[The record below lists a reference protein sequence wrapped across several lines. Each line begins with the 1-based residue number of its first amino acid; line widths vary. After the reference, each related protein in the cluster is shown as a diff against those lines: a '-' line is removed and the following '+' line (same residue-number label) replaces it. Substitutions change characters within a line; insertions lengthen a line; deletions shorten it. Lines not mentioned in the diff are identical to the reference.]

1 MLDSLAISL
10 QEDRVE
16 VRVPRPLPAVR
27 ADRVRVGEIFYNLI
41 VNAMKYNDKA
51 DKWIEIGWR
60 ENPAGPPV
68 FYVRDNGIGIPE
80 KHHDAM
86 FRIFKRLHGRDKYG
100 GGTGAGLTI
109 VKKIIERHHGRIWLE
124 SSAGRG
130 DDASISPWKKETYV
144 PEPPTQ
150 PILLVEDSPEDF
162 ETTQRA
168 FRRSGLKN
176 PILRCADGDEALDFL
191 FHRGEPT
198 PDAPRPGV
206 ILLDL
211 NLPGTDGREVLAEIK
226 ASDDLKQIPV
236 IVLTT
241 SADERDVQACYQAGA
256 SSYIQKP
263 VDLEGFMKAI
273 ERLNDYWFEV
283 VILPKGQ

>member
-1 MLDSLAISL
+1 
-10 QEDRVE
+10 
-16 VRVPRPLPAVR
+16 
-27 ADRVRVGEIFYNLI
+27 
-41 VNAMKYNDKA
+41 
-51 DKWIEIGWR
+51 
-60 ENPAGPPV
+60 
-68 FYVRDNGIGIPE
+68 
-80 KHHDAM
+80 
-86 FRIFKRLHGRDKYG
+86 
-100 GGTGAGLTI
+100 
-109 VKKIIERHHGRIWLE
+109 
-124 SSAGRG
+124 
-130 DDASISPWKKETYV
+130 V

-191 FHRGEPT
+191 FQRGSHA
-198 PDAPRPGV
+198 DAPRPGV

-241 SADERDVQACYQAGA
+241 SADDRDVQACYKAGA

-263 VDLEGFMKAI
+263 VDVEGFMKAI